1 MSDQMIK
8 SDKKLKNLALLLE
21 KDDPLV
27 ISQAIELLREEE
39 PFEGA
44 LALLA
49 SYYDNTGSTVVTR
62 AIESFM
68 NDIRD
73 KSVQDELMAEIRK
86 ERNPRTTAM
95 LVSSCWQSGMD
106 YTSFAYE
113 IAGLFLRSDLVTAVE
128 CFTLLEGLIT
138 ELDDNQ
144 KTGILRLL
152 ENSEAD
158 SGTRKSLKEDL
169 LSMLRE

>member
-1 MSDQMIK
+1 MIK

-21 KDDPLV
+21 KDDPLL
-27 ISQAIELLREEE
+27 ISQAIGLLREED

-44 LALLA
+44 VALLA
-49 SYYDNTGSTVVTR
+49 SYYDTSGSPVVIR

-95 LVSSCWQSGMD
+95 LVSSGWQSGMD
-106 YTSFAYE
+106 YSPYVYE
-113 IAGLFLRSDLVTAVE
+113 IAGLFLRGDLVVAVE
-128 CFTLLEGLIT
+128 CFTLLEGVIP
-138 ELDDNQ
+138 ELDNNQ
-144 KTGILRLL
+144 KTEVLRLL
-152 ENSEAD
+152 RSYESD
-158 SGTRKSLKEDL
+158 SPTRDSLREDL
-169 LSMLRE
+169 LSMLGE

>member
-1 MSDQMIK
+1 MIK

-21 KDDPLV
+21 KDDPLLV
-27 ISQAIELLREEE
+27 SQAIELLREEE

-44 LALLA
+44 VALLA
-49 SYYDNTGSTVVTR
+49 SYYDTTGSAPVIK

-73 KSVQDELMAEIRK
+73 KSVQDELLAEIRK

-106 YTSFAYE
+106 YSAFANE
-113 IAGLFLRSDLVTAVE
+113 ITGIFLRSDLGIAVE
-128 CFTLLEGLIT
+128 CYTLLEGMIP
-138 ELDDNQ
+138 ELDDIK
-144 KTGILRLL
+144 KTDIARILK
-152 ENSEAD
+152 NSTTDSEA
-158 SGTRKSLKEDL
+158 RNLLKEDL
-169 LSMLRE
+169 LSMLG

>member
-1 MSDQMIK
+1 MIK

-21 KDDPLV
+21 KDDPLL
-27 ISQAIELLREEE
+27 ISQAIELLREED

-44 LALLA
+44 VALLA
-49 SYYDNTGSTVVTR
+49 SYYDTTGSPVAMR

-95 LVSSCWQSGMD
+95 LVSAGWQSGMD
-106 YTSFAYE
+106 YSAYAYE
-113 IAGLFLRSDLVTAVE
+113 IAGLFLRSELVTAVE
-128 CFTLLEGLIT
+128 CFTLLEGIIP
-138 ELDDNQ
+138 ELDENQ
-144 KTGILRLL
+144 KTGILGLL
-152 ENSEAD
+152 KGFD
-158 SGTRKSLKEDL
+158 TDPGTRNSLKKDL
-169 LSMLRE
+169 LLMLGD